1 MKQFTIED
9 LIKIQDNQQ
18 YKYLALFDSAGKA
31 IIPFN
36 PNSIKA
42 SERLREIE
50 TRLSSQGLKD
60 GLYIVKCKNSVGK
73 AVSTDDYPIMKGE
86 HLNNSP
92 ESIQIQTLPTYSPE
106 ILTYDQ
112 ALKLNIEVER
122 LKLENVA
129 LKKENAQ
136 LLAEVAELEANQAHL
151 SEEPEPGLM
160 DNAKSFLMD
169 AMQFVAPLL
178 DKHFEIKQQALGLE
192 ALKLQRLGGMVPRPQ
207 APRANPEVA
216 QKQGIEE
223 FILSFQ
229 DDPEKYEALAQMYNT
244 ALSQEHFL
252 KSLQEWDIDVYNDL
266 KNGRKA

>member
-1 MKQFTIED
+1 MKQFNIED
-9 LIKIQDNQQ
+9 LIKIQDSQQ
-18 YKYLALFDSAGKA
+18 YKYLALYDSAGKA

-42 SERLREIE
+42 SDRLREIE

-60 GLYIVKCKNSVGK
+60 GLYIVKCKNSTGK

-86 HLNNSP
+86 NLSCGSDVP
-92 ESIQIQTLPTYSPE
+92 AIQTMPTYSPE

-129 LKKENAQ
+129 LKKEVAQ
-136 LLAEVAELEANQAHL
+136 LQAENAELEANQAHL
-151 SEEPEPGLM
+151 SEEAEPGLM

-192 ALKLQRLGGMVPRPQ
+192 ALKLQRLGAMAPRPQ
-207 APRANPEVA
+207 APKANPEVA

-229 DDPEKYEALAQMYNT
+229 DDPEKYETLAQMYNT

-252 KSLQEWDIDVYNDL
+252 KSVQEWDVEVYNEL
-266 KNGRKA
+266 RNGRKA